1 MMNTMKRMML
11 GLAGLV
17 FLAATVAGAPAAK
30 AQSIPESDDPI
41 VLSIHEWTGQ
51 HITAYIAGH
60 ILERM
65 GYNVE
70 YVTAAVLPS
79 ATAVADGNITASLEL
94 WDNNLGDY
102 YPGLITEGKIEN
114 LGSMGIDAREGWLYP
129 LHVKDLCPGLPAWDA
144 FLACSEV
151 FASAETFPK
160 GRFVDYPADWS
171 DRAAQLFAGEG
182 LDFEAVPAGSEGALV
197 AELKSS
203 IQRKSPLVLMFWAP
217 HWVLSTIDAEWVDI
231 PQDLVN
237 KYSMQKPLVFK
248 AIWPGAKDKWPTAYR
263 FLAVYKVNNQIQE
276 SLMDLIDNQGQDAIE
291 VTRKWV
297 DDNEAYWQPFVDEA
311 MM

>member
-1 MMNTMKRMML
+1 MNTVKRSML
-11 GLAGLV
+11 SVAGLV

-30 AQSIPESDDPI
+30 AQSIPESADPI

-65 GYNVE
+65 GYDVE

-102 YPGLITEGKIEN
+102 YPGLIAEGKIEN

-129 LHVKDLCPGLPAWDA
+129 KHVEEQCPGLPAWDA
-144 FLACSEV
+144 FLACSEL
-151 FASAETFPK
+151 FGSAETFPN
-160 GRFVDYPADWS
+160 GRFLEYPADWG
-171 DRAAQLFAGEG
+171 DRATQLIKNEG
-182 LDFEAVPAGSEGALV
+182 LAFESIPAGSEGALI

-203 IQRKSPLVLMFWAP
+203 VQRKSALVMMFWAP
-217 HWVLSTIDAEWVDI
+217 HWVLSTIDAEWIDI
-231 PQDLVN
+231 PEALVN
-237 KYSMQKPLVFK
+237 KYSLGLP
-248 AIWPGAKDKWPTAYR
+248 PR
-263 FLAVYKVNNQIQE
+263 
-276 SLMDLIDNQGQDAIE
+276 
-291 VTRKWV
+291 
-297 DDNEAYWQPFVDEA
+297 
-311 MM
+311 